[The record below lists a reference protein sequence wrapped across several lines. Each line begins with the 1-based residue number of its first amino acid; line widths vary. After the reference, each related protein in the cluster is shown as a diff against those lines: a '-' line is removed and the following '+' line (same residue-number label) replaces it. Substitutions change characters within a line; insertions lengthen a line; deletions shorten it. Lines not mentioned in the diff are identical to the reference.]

1 MPGSSAR
8 YSHRED
14 EFAISTD
21 EGEEIDLSQDRVI
34 GTVTYL
40 FGPGMNFDA
49 SVAYTWLD
57 TDPET
62 GVFLDEDGD
71 LNDYQALEFGVGAT
85 LTF

>member
-1 MPGSSAR
+1 M
-8 YSHRED
+8 
-14 EFAISTD
+14 
-21 EGEEIDLSQDRVI
+21 I

-57 TDPET
+57 TDPEA
-62 GVFLDEDGD
+62 GVLLDEDGEI
-71 LNDYQALEFGVGAT
+71 NDYQALEFGVGAT